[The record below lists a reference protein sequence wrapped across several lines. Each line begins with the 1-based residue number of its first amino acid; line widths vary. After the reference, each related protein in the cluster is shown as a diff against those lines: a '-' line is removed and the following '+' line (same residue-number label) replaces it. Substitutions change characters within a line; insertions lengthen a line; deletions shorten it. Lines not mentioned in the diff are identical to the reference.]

1 MVTSPVAEQ
10 VTLRRIPWETLMP
23 CSHRKSVLAGRT
35 CDFPSARE
43 LICNFGGHVD
53 EHEAIADDSCLVS
66 AQMLIQH
73 E

>member
-1 MVTSPVAEQ
+1 
-10 VTLRRIPWETLMP
+10 MP
-23 CSHRKSVLAGRT
+23 SSHRKSVLASRT
-35 CDFPSARE
+35 CDFPSARK

-53 EHEAIADDSCLVS
+53 KHEAIADDSCLVS